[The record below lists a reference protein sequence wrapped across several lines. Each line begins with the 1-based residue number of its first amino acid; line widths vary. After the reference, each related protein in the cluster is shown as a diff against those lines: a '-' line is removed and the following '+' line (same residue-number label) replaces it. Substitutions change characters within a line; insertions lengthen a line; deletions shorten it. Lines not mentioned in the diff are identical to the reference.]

1 MTWAS
6 SKDSPMG
13 EKMTFQST
21 RDVTR
26 NSVTRSAAMIHSF
39 RFRSLLFS
47 PQTVNE
53 MIANPFETR
62 SDSFYFVDNS
72 LVMHNKADYAYDG
85 GLGAWMAWLA
95 DPIHCSMLL
104 HGLFFDQIS
113 VFWGQQH
120 YFVVKFFPF
129 SLIFNKNKKKQNWK
143 WYLFNYDWIL
153 RLGDIL
159 SERPCNDFVL
169 DENAATFLALLF
181 LFLSLA
187 MRSHSNQNKRQT
199 KKYILISVN
208 F

>member
-1 MTWAS
+1 MIVCWRHSILNLVIAYRIRRIRASTFMNFQHCRMIWVSSIPCCLAFALAFIPSRGLWARTRLWE
-6 SKDSPMG
+6 K
-13 EKMTFQST
+13 KMTFQST

-26 NSVTRSAAMIHSF
+26 NSVTRSTAMIHSF

-113 VFWGQQH
+113 VFWRQQH
-120 YFVVKFFPF
+120 
-129 SLIFNKNKKKQNWK
+129 
-143 WYLFNYDWIL
+143 
-153 RLGDIL
+153 
-159 SERPCNDFVL
+159 
-169 DENAATFLALLF
+169 
-181 LFLSLA
+181 
-187 MRSHSNQNKRQT
+187 
-199 KKYILISVN
+199 
-208 F
+208 